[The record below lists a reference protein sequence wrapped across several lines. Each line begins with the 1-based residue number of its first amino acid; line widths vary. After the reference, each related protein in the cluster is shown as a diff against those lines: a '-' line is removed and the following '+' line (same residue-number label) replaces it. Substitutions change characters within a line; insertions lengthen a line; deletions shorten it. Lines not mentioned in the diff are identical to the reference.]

1 MSDPTLRLENGSI
14 GHIRVTAKP
23 IAGRAIAPEELL
35 AAVRVAVED
44 GTIEGEVRES
54 YRVQG
59 FAPVLDAP
67 NAKDGT
73 YIVIGPVSDG
83 GSET

>member
-1 MSDPTLRLENGSI
+1 MNYLWVGVRGM
-14 GHIRVTAKP
+14 AKR
-23 IAGRAIAPEELL
+23 RASPADLL

-44 GTIEGEVRES
+44 GTIEGATINVHRLQADS
-54 YRVQG
+54 
-59 FAPVLDAP
+59 ALDAP
-67 NAKDGT
+67 LLQTSEAGT